1 MIILHMKH
9 IHARCHACR
18 NGSTFISQDRKGAED
33 EHPSFGVTSRSN
45 STRASFLSRSYTLI
59 KPTIFRNCHD
69 GTEAG
74 YATSFAPESRLFF
87 MPTHS

>member
-1 MIILHMKH
+1 MLDVTHVEIE
-9 IHARCHACR
+9 AR
-18 NGSTFISQDRKGAED
+18 SFLKIEKELQDLED

-45 STRASFLSRSYTLI
+45 STRALFLSRSYTLI
-59 KPTIFRNCHD
+59 KLTIFRNFHD

-74 YATSFAPESRLFF
+74 YATSFAGESRLFF